1 MDLLLSTIQIVS
13 CAMEHLGQRF
23 KTILG
28 IFIMTSTSI
37 HELPSKTDSL
47 EGQEYIILSKK
58 VSDIW
63 KSFKCKLQI
72 IKEFLKS

>member
-1 MDLLLSTIQIVS
+1 MS
-13 CAMEHLGQRF
+13 
-23 KTILG
+23 
-28 IFIMTSTSI
+28 STSI
-37 HELPSKTDSL
+37 HELPSKTDSI

-63 KSFKCKLQI
+63 KSFKCKLQV

>member
-1 MDLLLSTIQIVS
+1 MANI
-13 CAMEHLGQRF
+13 A
-23 KTILG
+23 
-28 IFIMTSTSI
+28 I
-37 HELPSKTDSL
+37 HELPPKTDSL

-63 KSFKCKLQI
+63 KSFKCKLQV

>member
-1 MDLLLSTIQIVS
+1 
-13 CAMEHLGQRF
+13 
-23 KTILG
+23 
-28 IFIMTSTSI
+28 MTSTSI

-63 KSFKCKLQI
+63 KSFKCKLQV